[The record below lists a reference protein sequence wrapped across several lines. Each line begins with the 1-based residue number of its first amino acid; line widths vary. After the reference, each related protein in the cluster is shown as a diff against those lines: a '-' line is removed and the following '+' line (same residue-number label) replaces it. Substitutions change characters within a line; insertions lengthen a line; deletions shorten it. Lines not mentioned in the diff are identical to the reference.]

1 MYLLKINKNGNVIE
15 DDGIFGIPEFKE
27 LIDSKTFGA
36 KGLMYVA
43 YISDYDS
50 PYRHFTLVERVRVVS
65 KDMFQDYEWKGSKNK
80 KIAAAILKYNELQYD
95 PLDAQ
100 LSAFNEKINEYTE
113 LLDSTKINIDN
124 AADIQKIMI
133 GVEKVL
139 GTRKTLL
146 DAIEKRGERSKIAGN
161 RELSYLETL
170 QSQNNV

>member
-1 MYLLKINKNGNVIE
+1 
-15 DDGIFGIPEFKE
+15 
-27 LIDSKTFGA
+27 
-36 KGLMYVA
+36 
-43 YISDYDS
+43 
-50 PYRHFTLVERVRVVS
+50 
-65 KDMFQDYEWKGSKNK
+65 MFPDYEGKGSKNK
-80 KIAAAILKYNELQYD
+80 KIAAAILKYNQLQYD

-139 GTRKTLL
+139 GTRQKLL
-146 DAIEKRGERSKIAGN
+146 DAIERRGERSKIAGN

-170 QSQNNV
+170 QSQKNV

>member
-1 MYLLKINKNGNVIE
+1 
-15 DDGIFGIPEFKE
+15 
-27 LIDSKTFGA
+27 
-36 KGLMYVA
+36 MYVA
-43 YISDYDS
+43 YIADYDS
-50 PYRHFTLVERVRVVS
+50 PYRHFTLDERVRVVS
-65 KDMFQDYEWKGSKNK
+65 KDLYQDYEWKGSKNK
-80 KIAAAILKYNELQYD
+80 KIAAAILKYNQLQYD

-139 GTRKTLL
+139 GTRQKLL
-146 DAIEKRGERSKIAGN
+146 DAIERRGERSKIAGN

-170 QSQNNV
+170 QSQKNV

>member
-1 MYLLKINKNGNVIE
+1 MYLLKISKNGNVIE

-43 YISDYDS
+43 YIADYDS
-50 PYRHFTLVERVRVVS
+50 PYRHFTLDERVRVVS

-139 GTRKTLL
+139 ATRQKLL
-146 DAIEKRGERSKIAGN
+146 DSIERRGERSKIAGN

-170 QSQNNV
+170 QSQKNV